1 MDCIVNG
8 VTKSQMRLSDFHFR
22 ADHFSLAPLMGRGYH
37 KSSRQRSAVCS
48 LQLWPQKAEDGQAG
62 AEGRDSNLIACTL
75 WAAQREEP
83 SHQATCL
90 ELEEHPLPSNSGALF
105 LVSQLQRDLQAP
117 GGQRGWFSS
126 CVSPRRRIPFL
137 SHLRACREGRVFL

>member
-8 VTKSQMRLSDFHFR
+8 VTKSQMRLSDFHFP

-37 KSSRQRSAVCS
+37 KSSRQSRSAACS

-62 AEGRDSNLIACTL
+62 AEGRDSSLIACTL

-83 SHQATCL
+83 SHQATCP
-90 ELEEHPLPSNSGALF
+90 ELEERPLPSNSGA
-105 LVSQLQRDLQAP
+105 QLQRDLQAP

-126 CVSPRRRIPFL
+126 CVSPRRTIPFL